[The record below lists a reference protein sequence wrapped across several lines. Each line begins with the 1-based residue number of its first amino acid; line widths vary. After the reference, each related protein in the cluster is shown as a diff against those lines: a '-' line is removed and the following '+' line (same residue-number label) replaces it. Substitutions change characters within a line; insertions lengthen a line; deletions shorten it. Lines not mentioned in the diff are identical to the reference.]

1 MRDVCLEARISNL
14 ASRISNLAS
23 RISNLASRISNLAS
37 RISNLASRI
46 SNPMNS
52 PFEKLYPS
60 ELNRD
65 ADYFM
70 THAYNEAIEAWKKD
84 EVPIGAVIE
93 HGGRIIAAAHN
104 QSRSANDPTAHAEIL
119 AISQAA
125 NTLGDWRLNECTL
138 YVTKEPCPMC
148 SGALVIARIGKV
160 YYGLPDPKMGC
171 VGGALDLGAIPES
184 NHKFESTGG
193 VLEEL
198 NHEILKA
205 FFEKK
210 RLEKK
215 TPES

>member
-1 MRDVCLEARISNL
+1 MQSQERSATKISL
-14 ASRISNLAS
+14 FTPHISL
-23 RISNLASRISNLAS
+23 LTLTVTC
-37 RISNLASRI
+37 
-46 SNPMNS
+46 
-52 PFEKLYPS
+52 PFEKQYPS

-65 ADYFM
+65 ADYYM
-70 THAYNEAIEAWKKD
+70 THAYNEAIEAWKMD

-93 HGGRIIAAAHN
+93 HEGRIIASAHN
-104 QSRSANDPTAHAEIL
+104 QSRSAGDPTAHAEIL

-148 SGALVIARIGKV
+148 SGALVIARIGQV

-171 VGGALDLGAIPES
+171 VGGAADLGALPDS

-193 VLEEL
+193 ILEEL

-205 FFEKK
+205 FFDKK
-210 RLEKK
+210 RQAKK
-215 TPES
+215 NANPESII

>member
-1 MRDVCLEARISNL
+1 ME
-14 ASRISNLAS
+14 
-23 RISNLASRISNLAS
+23 
-37 RISNLASRI
+37 
-46 SNPMNS
+46 S

-65 ADYFM
+65 ADYYM
-70 THAYNEAIEAWKKD
+70 THAYNEAIEAWKID

-93 HGGRIIAAAHN
+93 HGGRIIASAHN

-160 YYGLPDPKMGC
+160 FYGLPDPKMGC
-171 VGGALDLGAIPES
+171 VGGATDLGALPES
-184 NHKFESTGG
+184 NHKFVSVGG
-193 VLEEL
+193 VLEDL

-210 RLEKK
+210 RLAKK
-215 TPES
+215 AEPETDGQIS

>member
-1 MRDVCLEARISNL
+1 MDC
-14 ASRISNLAS
+14 
-23 RISNLASRISNLAS
+23 
-37 RISNLASRI
+37 
-46 SNPMNS
+46 
-52 PFEKLYPS
+52 PFEKRYPS

-65 ADYFM
+65 ADYYM
-70 THAYNEAIEAWKKD
+70 THAYNQSIEAWKED

-93 HGGRIIAAAHN
+93 HQGRIIASAHN
-104 QSRSANDPTAHAEIL
+104 QSRSAKDPTAHAEIL

-148 SGALVIARIGKV
+148 SGALVVARIGRV
-160 YYGLPDPKMGC
+160 YYGLADPKMGC
-171 VGGALDLGAIPES
+171 VGGATNLGALPGS

-193 VLEEL
+193 ILAAL

-215 TPES
+215 STNPESII

>member
-1 MRDVCLEARISNL
+1 MTC
-14 ASRISNLAS
+14 
-23 RISNLASRISNLAS
+23 
-37 RISNLASRI
+37 
-46 SNPMNS
+46 
-52 PFEKLYPS
+52 PFEKRYPS

-93 HGGRIIAAAHN
+93 HEGRIIAAAHN
-104 QSRSANDPTAHAEIL
+104 QSRTANDPTAHAEIL

-171 VGGALDLGAIPES
+171 VGGATDLGALPLS
-184 NHKFESTGG
+184 NHKFESIGG
-193 VLEEL
+193 VLEAL

-205 FFEKK
+205 FFDKK
-210 RLEKK
+210 RLANKERKQSAD
-215 TPES
+215 PEDPA